1 MEYIKSLF
9 SKVKE
14 LSSNFNNYNVGS
26 HVKKYLNKDIM
37 LEKDL
42 VKQGFDPITAN
53 VLAEKINAI
62 KALKVVRTGDVHIMT
77 LWSRYKM
84 QEDNS
89 VEQAELREYIM
100 KTVLHRQYLDE
111 AVEAVRVSLFG
122 PTKFFDRR
130 AADREGVEETGF
142 DMRRVVAKQECIK
155 KMVRLFEAQ
164 CGYPLVQNSNLL
176 GLFSSICE
184 AGISRVDVIKAFM
197 AACKGRKHD
206 AWHKLDEEYYNL
218 GNSA

>member
-1 MEYIKSLF
+1 MICSFGKI
-9 SKVKE
+9 VKE
-14 LSSNFNNYNVGS
+14 LSFNFNNYNVGS
-26 HVKKYLNKDIM
+26 HVMKCLNKDIM
-37 LEKDL
+37 LEKNL
-42 VKQGFDPITAN
+42 VNQGFDPITAN
-53 VLAEKINAI
+53 VLAEKINAL
-62 KALKVVRTGDVHIMT
+62 KALKTYER
-77 LWSRYKM
+77 

-100 KTVLHRQYLDE
+100 KTVLHRQYQDE

-130 AADREGVEETGF
+130 AADREGVEKMGF
-142 DMRRVVAKQECIK
+142 DRRRVVAKRECIK
-155 KMVRLFEAQ
+155 KMFHLFEVQ

-184 AGISRVDVIKAFM
+184 AGFSRVAVIKAFM